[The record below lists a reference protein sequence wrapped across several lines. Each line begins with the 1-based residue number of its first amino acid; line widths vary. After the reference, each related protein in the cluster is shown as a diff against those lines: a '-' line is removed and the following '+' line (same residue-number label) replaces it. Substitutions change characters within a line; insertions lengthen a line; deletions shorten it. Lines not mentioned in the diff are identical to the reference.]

1 MRVFVPMSDELLDAS
16 PELYASLVPYRP
28 GFALCPPLAPAPA
41 PVRAPAAELSRADD
55 QPAAA

>member
-16 PELYASLVPYRP
+16 PDLYACLVPYRP
-28 GFALCPPLAPAPA
+28 GLALCPPLAPAPT
-41 PVRAPAAELSRADD
+41 PVRPPVPGLNPAGD

>member
-16 PELYASLVPYRP
+16 PELYASLVPYRA
-28 GFALCPPLAPAPA
+28 GLALCPPLAPTPA
-41 PVRAPAAELSRADD
+41 SLRHSVAELSPAGD